1 MNGPRA
7 AALDLLDVAH
17 ARSGDRILDV
27 GRRTDIGRLPFEDA
41 SFDVV
46 VCRQRLQL
54 FPERG
59 LALSEMRR
67 VLVDGGRAA
76 LSVGGPIE
84 RSAAF
89 AALVRSLERHAG
101 MRVAATV
108 RWLFSL
114 SDPEDLRAS
123 LACAGFTDI
132 HVETERQTTL
142 LPSVAELL
150 RFVPRSLRGSSV
162 VGLSEPEERRVVAEL
177 ERELAPWVDADG
189 LQLTIEVNTAV
200 GQR

>member
-1 MNGPRA
+1 M
-7 AALDLLDVAH
+7 
-17 ARSGDRILDV
+17 
-27 GRRTDIGRLPFEDA
+27 
-41 SFDVV
+41 VV

-76 LSVGGPIE
+76 LSVGGSIE

-89 AALVRSLERHAG
+89 AALARSLERHAG

-132 HVETERQTTL
+132 HVETERQRTL

-150 RFVPRSLRGSSV
+150 RFVPRALRGSSM
-162 VGLSEPEERRVVAEL
+162 VGPSEPEERRVVAEL